1 MTAPINEVT
10 QQSLSYEKDQISI
23 KNPSNHIQN
32 LEIQNQSTIIQL
44 EVPAVINQQSL
55 DADQHPDI
63 SKPNGETSLQVIKM
77 GAGGDDQSHVSDP
90 YIKYNMQMF
99 NNTQKHTLKRDM
111 RYLLSKN
118 LSKQDLEPI
127 QE

>member
-23 KNPSNHIQN
+23 KNPGNHIQN

-44 EVPAVINQQSL
+44 EVPAVINQKSL
-55 DADQHPDI
+55 DADQHPEI
-63 SKPNGETSLQVIKM
+63 SKPNEETSMQVIKM

-90 YIKYNMQMF
+90 YIKSNMRMF
-99 NNTQKHTLKRDM
+99 SNTQKHNLKRDM

-118 LSKQDLEPI
+118 LSKRDLEPI
-127 QE
+127 